1 MHRTVIT
8 IRRTIRAA
16 LAATKPLRYTALS
29 GEIAALA
36 AHIASTSKESTM
48 AQPTRPEFL
57 TLPTDVLVKQRSICL
72 RPELGEDPRMR
83 EVLVDLADR
92 ASDELDAR
100 AAAA

>member
-1 MHRTVIT
+1 
-8 IRRTIRAA
+8 
-16 LAATKPLRYTALS
+16 
-29 GEIAALA
+29 
-36 AHIASTSKESTM
+36 M

-57 TLPTDVLVKQRSICL
+57 SLPTDALVEQRSICL

-92 ASDELDAR
+92 TSDELDAR